1 MSDILF
7 GSSKKGTEKVLC
19 KFWGK
24 KGGEIKKSSTTHYA
38 YTLSKDDNGE
48 TVREYVNSLQ
58 IFENEGKY
66 GPYFKVRVTG
76 PVPTADI
83 FIQKKKAK

>member
-1 MSDILF
+1 MAYVNKSNYSANKSNS
-7 GSSKKGTEKVLC
+7 GS
-19 KFWGK
+19 
-24 KGGEIKKSSTTHYA
+24 GEIKKSSTTHYA